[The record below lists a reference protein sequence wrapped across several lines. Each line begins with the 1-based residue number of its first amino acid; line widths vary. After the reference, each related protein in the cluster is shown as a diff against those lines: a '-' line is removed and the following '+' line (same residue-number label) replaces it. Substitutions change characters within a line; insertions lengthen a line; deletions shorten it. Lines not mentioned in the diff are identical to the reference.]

1 MPEVKEGNNM
11 RFPENDPAY
20 HHWLNMP
27 GSKPVKKPIK
37 PVKKK

>member
-1 MPEVKEGNNM
+1 MKY
-11 RFPENDPAY
+11 PENDPAY

-37 PVKKK
+37 KEK